1 MHKSSYYSIRT
12 PRTGFKNRL
21 LFLVEIQDILMFPMK
36 SNKKEKPFKTAFHN
50 ENEN

>member
-1 MHKSSYYSIRT
+1 MHRIQEQT
-12 PRTGFKNRL
+12 F
-21 LFLVEIQDILMFPMK
+21 FLVEIQDILMFPMK